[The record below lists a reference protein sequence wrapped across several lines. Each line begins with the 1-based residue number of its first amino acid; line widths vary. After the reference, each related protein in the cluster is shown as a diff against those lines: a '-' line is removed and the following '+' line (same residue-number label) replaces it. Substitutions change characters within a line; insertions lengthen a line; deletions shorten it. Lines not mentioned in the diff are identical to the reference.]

1 MVVAAVVVA
10 VIVMP
15 VGVVVVVIMPV
26 GVVVVVVV
34 PMGVAVGATGAMPGP
49 AARLTRKAE
58 HSAPGP

>member
-1 MVVAAVVVA
+1 MVVAAAVVAMIVVTVIVVVM
-10 VIVMP
+10 I
-15 VGVVVVVIMPV
+15 
-26 GVVVVVVV
+26 VV